1 MPYNSTAAVER
12 QDDLGAGYHLLTLA
26 APEVAREIRAGQF
39 VMIGLTDIDQMLIR
53 RPFSVAMVAP
63 EPGRGEPTSIG
74 LLYKVVGR
82 GTTLFSRLQPG
93 DTLALLGPLGRGFW
107 LPDPA
112 VAGHAVGDG
121 TELLLVAGGIGN
133 AIFPLLLQELGTR
146 AARAT
151 LFFGGRSRHDL
162 TLLDW
167 FEAHA
172 GRVVTATEDGSLG
185 HRGFVTEPLTAHL
198 DADPGRRRLVMAC
211 GPHAMLRAVAE
222 LCFAR
227 GVPCQVAMEETMAC
241 GFGVCLGCVVEK
253 RQPESDFDRFVR
265 VCTEGPVFDA
275 REIVL

>member
-1 MPYNSTAAVER
+1 MPYNLTAAVER
-12 QDDLGAGYHLLTLA
+12 QEDLGAGYHLLTLA
-26 APEVAREIRAGQF
+26 APEIAREIRAGQF

-53 RPFSVAMVAP
+53 RPFSVAMVSP
-63 EPGRGEPTSIG
+63 EPQRGEPASIG
-74 LLYKVVGR
+74 LLYKVIGR

-93 DTLALLGPLGRGFW
+93 DRLALLGPLGRGFW

-112 VAGHAVGDG
+112 LEGERGDE

-133 AIFPLLLQELGTR
+133 AIFPLLLQELGPR
-146 AARAT
+146 AARTT
-151 LFFGGRSRHDL
+151 LFFGGRTRHDL

-167 FEAHA
+167 FERAA
-172 GRVVTATEDGSLG
+172 GRVVTATEDGSHG
-185 HRGFVTEPLTAHL
+185 HRGFVTEPLAAHL
-198 DADPGRRRLVMAC
+198 DASPGRRRLVMAC

-222 LCFAR
+222 LCLAR
-227 GVPCQVAMEETMAC
+227 GTPCQVAMEETMAC

>member
-1 MPYNSTAAVER
+1 MPYNLTAAVER

-53 RPFSVAMVAP
+53 RPFSVAMVSPAP
-63 EPGRGEPTSIG
+63 RGGEPTSVS
-74 LLYKVVGR
+74 LLYRVVGR

-93 DTLALLGPLGRGFW
+93 DELALLGPLGRGFW

-112 VAGHAVGDG
+112 LEGEAGDE

-146 AARAT
+146 AARTT
-151 LFFGGRSRHDL
+151 LFFGGRTRHDL

-167 FEAHA
+167 FERAA

-185 HRGFVTEPLTAHL
+185 HRGFVTEPLAAHL
-198 DADPGRRRLVMAC
+198 DAGPDRRRLVMAC
-211 GPHAMLRAVAE
+211 GPHAMLRAVAA
-222 LCFAR
+222 LCLDR

>member
-1 MPYNSTAAVER
+1 MPYNLTAAVER

-53 RPFSVAMVAP
+53 RPFSIAMVSP
-63 EPGRGEPTSIG
+63 EPRSGEPTSIS
-74 LLYKVVGR
+74 LLYRVVGR

-107 LPDPA
+107 LPEPA

-185 HRGFVTEPLTAHL
+185 HRGFVTEPLA
-198 DADPGRRRLVMAC
+198 PERRAGQR
-211 GPHAMLRAVAE
+211 
-222 LCFAR
+222 
-227 GVPCQVAMEETMAC
+227 
-241 GFGVCLGCVVEK
+241 
-253 RQPESDFDRFVR
+253 
-265 VCTEGPVFDA
+265 
-275 REIVL
+275 

>member
-1 MPYNSTAAVER
+1 MPYNLTATVER

-53 RPFSVAMVAP
+53 RPFSVALVSPA
-63 EPGRGEPTSIG
+63 PGRGEPASIG

-93 DTLALLGPLGRGFW
+93 DRLALLGPLGRGFW
-107 LPDPA
+107 LPDPELE
-112 VAGHAVGDG
+112 GGDE

-133 AIFPLLLQELGTR
+133 AIFPLLLQELGPR
-146 AARAT
+146 ARRTT
-151 LFFGGRSRHDL
+151 LFFGGRSRADL

-172 GRVVTATEDGSLG
+172 GRVVTATEDGSFG
-185 HRGFVTEPLTAHL
+185 QRGFVTGPLATHL
-198 DADPGRRRLVMAC
+198 DADPGRPRLVMAC
-211 GPHAMLRAVAE
+211 GPHPMLRAVAE
-222 LCFAR
+222 LCLAR